1 MNNVVVI
8 AGDSSLVNKSEKPEA
23 DTSSDCFLRA
33 RVTPYSLTKD
43 RLVTTSFYPF
53 LGLIV

>member
-1 MNNVVVI
+1 MKIVVMI
-8 AGDSSLVNKSEKPEA
+8 AGDSSLVNKEVDS
-23 DTSSDCFLRA
+23 SSDCFLRA